1 MFDINFPI
9 FAKGAVIRE
18 ENEDELP
25 DVWKYLSGKIDF
37 LLR

>member
-37 LLR
+37 I